1 MTSTT
6 DTQLIEE
13 TSPWRIHLVQFALLL
28 AALCAA
34 QWSTLTNMVEIWYYT
49 TTYNHGFIVA
59 PASAY
64 LVWRRRE
71 ELSSFVPENAYSA
84 LVLLLGCCVFGLI
97 GELSGVNLA
106 RHVGFVGAL
115 MCLIPLSFGWAVT
128 KRFIF
133 PVIFLGF
140 MIPVGDFL
148 IAPLQVLTADVSV
161 WMIQM
166 TGVPVYREGLM
177 IELSSGLW
185 EVAEACAGVR
195 FLIANLFVATV
206 FAYLSYDKAWKW
218 VLFFFLA
225 VAIPIG
231 ANCIR
236 AYGIM
241 MLAHVTDNAI
251 AVGVDHLV
259 YGWVFF
265 SLVMLFMLWV
275 GSIFADRSLTDPEP
289 KEEIARVQRANSG
302 GLGVAIAGSLLI
314 AGGPAFAALS
324 KPIPTE
330 IPAALIAPLVPEG
343 WEIVS
348 WNGDAPDRWIPRF
361 DGADRAEME
370 RLSDGTHTLDMVVAY
385 YTHQRE
391 GSEALHYSNRFDDN
405 DIWVRAALGTTEVDT
420 AETGLPTTARRD
432 SLTYFEQT
440 DRAEGTVFSSRLV
453 TSWVWVGDQLTADPL
468 TAKLSGMKARLTGGE
483 AGAAVVAFSVQ
494 YDDPAGEAA
503 ARETIEALLVDMA
516 PLAPALDKMGKE

>member
-6 DTQLIEE
+6 DTQMIAED
-13 TSPWRIHLVQFALLL
+13 SPWRIHVIQFVLLL
-28 AALCAA
+28 GALCFA
-34 QWSTLTNMVEIWYYT
+34 QWSTLTNMIEIWYYT

-59 PASAY
+59 PVSAY

-71 ELSSFVPENAYSA
+71 ELANVVPSNAYAA
-84 LVLLLGCCVFGLI
+84 LTLLLGFCVFGLI

-106 RHVGFVGAL
+106 RHIGFVGAL
-115 MCLIPLSFGWAVT
+115 MCLIPLCFGWAVAR
-128 KRFIF
+128 RFIF
-133 PVIFLGF
+133 PVLFLGF

-195 FLIANLFVATV
+195 FLIANIFVAAV
-206 FAYLSYDKAWKW
+206 FAYMSYDKAWKW
-218 VLFFFLA
+218 VLFAILA
-225 VAIPIG
+225 VAIPVG
-231 ANCIR
+231 ANCVR

-241 MLAHVTDNAI
+241 MLAHATDNAL

-265 SLVMLFMLWV
+265 SFVMLIMLWV
-275 GSIFADRSLTDPEP
+275 GSKFADRALTDPVYEGTDSGR
-289 KEEIARVQRANSG
+289 EAARG

-314 AGGPAFAALS
+314 AGAPAFAAIS
-324 KPIPTE
+324 KPVPTAL
-330 IPAALIAPLVPEG
+330 PSALIAPMIPDG
-343 WEIVS
+343 WEVVS
-348 WNGDAPDRWIPRF
+348 WDGDAPDRWIPRF

-370 RLSDGTHTLDMVVAY
+370 RLSNGTETLDMVVAY
-385 YTHQRE
+385 YTHQRD
-391 GSEALHYSNRFDDN
+391 GSEALHYSNRFDD
-405 DIWVRAALGTTEVDT
+405 DTIWVRAALGKMILDT
-420 AETGLPTTARRD
+420 ADTGLSGVARRD
-432 SLTYFEQT
+432 NLTNFERT

-453 TSWVWVGDQLTADPL
+453 TSWVWVGDTLTADPL
-468 TAKLSGMKARLTGGE
+468 TAKIAGMKARLSGGE
-483 AGAAVVAFSVQ
+483 AGAAVIAFSVQ
-494 YDDPAGEAA
+494 YDDPAEEDR
-503 ARETIEALLVDMA
+503 ARKTIETFLADMK
-516 PLAPALDKMGKE
+516 PVGPALDSMGEQ

>member
-6 DTQLIEE
+6 ETQAFDTE
-13 TSPWRIHLVQFALLL
+13 SPWRMHLIQFVLLFV
-28 AALCAA
+28 ALCVA
-34 QWSTLTNMVEIWYYT
+34 QWPTLTNMVEIWYYT

-59 PASAY
+59 PVSAY

-71 ELSSFVPENAYSA
+71 EFAEVQPSNAFSA
-84 LVLLLGCCVFGLI
+84 LLPLLGFCVFGLI

-115 MCLIPLSFGWAVT
+115 MCLIPLCFGWAVT
-128 KRFIF
+128 RRFLF
-133 PVIFLGF
+133 PVLFLGF

-166 TGVPVYREGLM
+166 TGIPVYREGLM

-195 FLIANLFVATV
+195 FLIANIFVATV

-218 VLFFFLA
+218 VLFAVLA
-225 VAIPIG
+225 VAIPVG
-231 ANCIR
+231 ANCLR

-241 MLAHVTDNAI
+241 MLAHATDNAL

-265 SLVMLFMLWV
+265 SLVMLVMLWV
-275 GSIFADRSLTDPEP
+275 GSTFADRGLTDPIYKAAKP
-289 KEEIARVQRANSG
+289 TAAPRRG
-302 GLGVAIAGSLLI
+302 GLGLAIAGALLI
-314 AGGPAFAALS
+314 AGGPAFAAIS
-324 KPIPTE
+324 KPTPTAL
-330 IPAALIAPLVPEG
+330 PSALIAPMIPEG

-348 WNGDAPDRWIPRF
+348 WDGDAPDRWIPRF
-361 DGADRAEME
+361 DGADRAELE
-370 RLSDGTHTLDMVVAY
+370 RISNGTDTLDMVVAY

-391 GSEALHYSNRFDDN
+391 GAEALHWSNRYDD
-405 DIWVRAALGTTEVDT
+405 DTIWVRAALGNVFVDT
-420 AETGLPTTARRD
+420 AETGLPSVARRD
-432 SLTYFEQT
+432 NLTYFEQT

-453 TSWVWVGDQLTADPL
+453 TSWVWVGGTLTSDPL
-468 TAKLSGMKARLTGGE
+468 TAKLAGMKSRLSGGE
-483 AGAAVVAFSVQ
+483 AGAAVIAFSVQ
-494 YDDPAGEAA
+494 YSDPAEQDR
-503 ARETIEALLVDMA
+503 ARKTIETFLADMK
-516 PLAPALDKMGKE
+516 PVAPALNALGEK

>member
-6 DTQLIEE
+6 DTHLIDSD
-13 TSPWRIHLVQFALLL
+13 SPWRIHIIQFVLLI

-34 QWSTLTNMVEIWYYT
+34 QWSTLTNLIEIWYHT

-64 LVWRRRE
+64 LVWRRRA
-71 ELSSFVPENAYSA
+71 ELADAMPENAYSA
-84 LVLLLGCCVFGLI
+84 LLPLLGFCVFGLI

-106 RHVGFVGAL
+106 RHIGFVGAL
-115 MCLIPLSFGWAVT
+115 MCLIPLCFGWAVAR
-128 KRFIF
+128 RFVF
-133 PVIFLGF
+133 PILFLGF
-140 MIPVGDFL
+140 MVPVGDFL

-195 FLIANLFVATV
+195 FLIANIFIATV

-218 VLFFFLA
+218 VLFAILA
-225 VAIPIG
+225 IAIPVG

-241 MLAHVTDNAI
+241 MLAHFTDNAL

-265 SLVMLFMLWV
+265 SFVMLLMLWV
-275 GSIFADRSLTDPEP
+275 GAKFADRQLTDPVYPKDAPNAEP
-289 KEEIARVQRANSG
+289 KRG
-302 GLGVAIAGSLLI
+302 GLGVAIAGALLI
-314 AGGPAFAALS
+314 AGGPAFASVS
-324 KPIPTE
+324 KPVPTAL
-330 IPAALIAPLVPEG
+330 PSALIAPMIPDG

-348 WNGDAPDRWIPRF
+348 WDGDAPDRWIPRF
-361 DGADRAEME
+361 DGADRAEIE
-370 RLSDGTHTLDMVVAY
+370 RISNGTETLDMVVAY
-385 YTHQRE
+385 YTHQRD
-391 GSEALHYSNRFDDN
+391 GAEALHWSNRFDD
-405 DIWVRAALGTTEVDT
+405 DIIWVRAALGNAVVET
-420 AETGLPTTARRD
+420 AETGLPALARRD
-432 SLTYFEQT
+432 VLTNFEQT
-440 DRAEGTVFSSRLV
+440 DRPEGTVFSSRLV
-453 TSWVWVGDQLTADPL
+453 TSWVWVGGTL
-468 TAKLSGMKARLTGGE
+468 TAKPLNAKLAGMKARLTGGE

-494 YDDPAGEAA
+494 YDDPAQEDR
-503 ARETIEALLVDMA
+503 ARQTIEAFLADMK
-516 PLAPALDKMGKE
+516 PIAPALDAMGEQ